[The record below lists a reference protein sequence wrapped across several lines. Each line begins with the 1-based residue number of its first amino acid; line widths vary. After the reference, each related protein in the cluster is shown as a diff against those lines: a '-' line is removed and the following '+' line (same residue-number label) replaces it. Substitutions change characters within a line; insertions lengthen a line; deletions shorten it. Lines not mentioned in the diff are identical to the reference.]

1 MHTIDY
7 VILFIASASF
17 IFTLFMDRESKKR
30 EQHLMTKWA
39 EAEQECATWISMYQD
54 ELAQNRIL
62 SKELE
67 QYKNEHDNS

>member
-17 IFTLFMDRESKKR
+17 IFALFMDREGKKR
-30 EQHLMTKWA
+30 EQHLIDKWA

-67 QYKNEHDNS
+67 QYRNHQEEA

>member
-1 MHTIDY
+1 
-7 VILFIASASF
+7 
-17 IFTLFMDRESKKR
+17 MDRESKKK
-30 EQHLMTKWA
+30 EQHLMTKWS

-67 QYKNEHDNS
+67 QYRNHQEEA

>member
-1 MHTIDY
+1 
-7 VILFIASASF
+7 
-17 IFTLFMDRESKKR
+17 MDRESKKR
-30 EQHLMTKWA
+30 EQHLMTKWS

-67 QYKNEHDNS
+67 LYKNEHDNA